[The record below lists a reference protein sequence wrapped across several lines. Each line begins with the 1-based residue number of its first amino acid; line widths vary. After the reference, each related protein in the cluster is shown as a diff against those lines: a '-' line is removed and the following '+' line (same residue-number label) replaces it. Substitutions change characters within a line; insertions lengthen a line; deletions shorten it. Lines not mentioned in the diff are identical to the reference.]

1 MRVRSRCWHLL
12 ANGFAAA
19 REHVRFHSIKSV
31 ILLVFVV
38 VIVFCITTYGN
49 NKRLDFC
56 PDERRSRNVKQG
68 FAVSDVGASE
78 ARGAKHRLW
87 DDIVTQLV

>member
-1 MRVRSRCWHLL
+1 MRQYIC
-12 ANGFAAA
+12 
-19 REHVRFHSIKSV
+19 
-31 ILLVFVV
+31 
-38 VIVFCITTYGN
+38 YGN